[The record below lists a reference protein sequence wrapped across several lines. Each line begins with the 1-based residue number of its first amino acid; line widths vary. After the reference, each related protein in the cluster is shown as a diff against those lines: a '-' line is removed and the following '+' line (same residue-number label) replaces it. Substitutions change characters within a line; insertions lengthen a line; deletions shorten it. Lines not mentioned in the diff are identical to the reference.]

1 MDERYSRLQSVIDD
15 LIGERDRILD
25 RILDE
30 AIEMSKDLQAARK
43 LAQEY
48 RDMLQAAGMVM
59 ESERLPW
66 EAGNGDD

>member
-15 LIGERDRILD
+15 LIGDRD

-30 AIEMSKDLQAARK
+30 AIEMSKDLQEARK
-43 LAQEY
+43 VAEEY

-66 EAGNGDD
+66 EADNGDD

>member
-25 RILDE
+25 E

-43 LAQEY
+43 VAQEY
-48 RDMLQAAGMVM
+48 RDMLQAAGMVL

-66 EAGNGDD
+66 EARQ

>member
-25 RILDE
+25 E
-30 AIEMSKDLQAARK
+30 AIEMSKDLQEARK
-43 LAQEY
+43 IAEEY
-48 RDMLQAAGMVM
+48 RDMLQAAGMVL

-66 EAGNGDD
+66 EAEHGDD

>member
-25 RILDE
+25 E
-30 AIEMSKDLQAARK
+30 AIEMSKDLQEARK

-48 RDMLQAAGMVM
+48 RDMLQAAGMVL

-66 EAGNGDD
+66 EAEK

>member
-25 RILDE
+25 E
-30 AIEMSKDLQAARK
+30 AIQMSKDLQAARK
-43 LAQEY
+43 VAEEY
-48 RDMLQAAGMVM
+48 RDMLQAAGVVL

-66 EAGNGDD
+66 EAGHGDD

>member
-25 RILDE
+25 E
-30 AIEMSKDLQAARK
+30 AIEMSKDLQEARK
-43 LAQEY
+43 LAEEY
-48 RDMLQAAGMVM
+48 RDILQAAGMVM

-66 EAGNGDD
+66 EAGHGDD

>member
-25 RILDE
+25 E
-30 AIEMSKDLQAARK
+30 AIEMSKDLQEARK

-48 RDMLQAAGMVM
+48 RDMLQATGMVM

-66 EAGNGDD
+66 EAQNERG

>member
-1 MDERYSRLQSVIDD
+1 MDERYNRLQAVIDD

-25 RILDE
+25 E
-30 AIEMSKDLQAARK
+30 AIEMSKELQEARK
-43 LAQEY
+43 VAEEY

>member
-25 RILDE
+25 E
-30 AIEMSKDLQAARK
+30 AIEMSKDLQDARK
-43 LAQEY
+43 VAEEY
-48 RDMLQAAGMVM
+48 RDMLQSAGMVL

-66 EAGNGDD
+66 EAGHGDD

>member
-25 RILDE
+25 E
-30 AIEMSKDLQAARK
+30 AIEMSKDLQEARR
-43 LAQEY
+43 LAQDY
-48 RDMLQAAGMVM
+48 RDMLQAHGVVLG
-59 ESERLPW
+59 SERLPW

>member
-25 RILDE
+25 E

-43 LAQEY
+43 LAEEY

-66 EAGNGDD
+66 EVGHGDD

>member
-25 RILDE
+25 EVIQ
-30 AIEMSKDLQAARK
+30 MSKDLQEARK

-66 EAGNGDD
+66 EASK

>member
-25 RILDE
+25 E
-30 AIEMSKDLQAARK
+30 AIQMSKDLQEARK
-43 LAQEY
+43 LVQEY
-48 RDMLQAAGMVM
+48 RDMLQAAGMVL

-66 EAGNGDD
+66 EAGHGDD

>member
-25 RILDE
+25 E
-30 AIEMSKDLQAARK
+30 AITMSNDLQEARR

-48 RDMLQAAGMVM
+48 RDMLQAHGVVL

-66 EAGNGDD
+66 EVGNGDD

>member
-25 RILDE
+25 E
-30 AIEMSKDLQAARK
+30 AIEMSKDLQEARR

-66 EAGNGDD
+66 EAGHGDD

>member
-25 RILDE
+25 E
-30 AIEMSKDLQAARK
+30 AIEMSKDLQEARK
-43 LAQEY
+43 VAEEY

-66 EAGNGDD
+66 EAGHGDD

>member
-1 MDERYSRLQSVIDD
+1 MMDERYSRLQSVIDD

-25 RILDE
+25 E
-30 AIEMSKDLQAARK
+30 AIEMSKDLQEARK
-43 LAQEY
+43 VAEAY
-48 RDMLQAAGMVM
+48 RDMLQAHGVVL

>member
-1 MDERYSRLQSVIDD
+1 MDERYSQLQSVIDD
-15 LIGERDRILD
+15 LIGERGRI
-25 RILDE
+25 INV
-30 AIEMSKDLQAARK
+30 AIAMSKDLQEARK

>member
-1 MDERYSRLQSVIDD
+1 MDERYSQLQSVIDD
-15 LIGERDRILD
+15 LIGERGRI
-25 RILDE
+25 INV
-30 AIEMSKDLQAARK
+30 AIAMSKDLQEARK

-66 EAGNGDD
+66 EAGN

>member
-25 RILDE
+25 E
-30 AIEMSKDLQAARK
+30 AIEMSKDLQEARR

>member
-1 MDERYSRLQSVIDD
+1 MMDERYSQLQSVIDD
-15 LIGERDRILD
+15 LIGERGRI
-25 RILDE
+25 INV
-30 AIEMSKDLQAARK
+30 AIAMSKDLQEARK

>member
-25 RILDE
+25 E
-30 AIEMSKDLQAARK
+30 AIEMSKDLQEARR

-66 EAGNGDD
+66 EARQ

>member
-25 RILDE
+25 E
-30 AIEMSKDLQAARK
+30 AIQMSKDLQEARK

-48 RDMLQAAGMVM
+48 RDMLQAAGMVL
-59 ESERLPW
+59 ESERMPW
-66 EAGNGDD
+66 EAEK

>member
-25 RILDE
+25 E
-30 AIEMSKDLQAARK
+30 AIEMSKDLQEARK
-43 LAQEY
+43 LAEEY

-66 EAGNGDD
+66 DAGHDHD

>member
-25 RILDE
+25 E
-30 AIEMSKDLQAARK
+30 AIEMSKDLQVARR

-66 EAGNGDD
+66 EAGHGDD

>member
-15 LIGERDRILD
+15 LIGERG

-30 AIEMSKDLQAARK
+30 ALEMSKDLQEARR

-48 RDMLQAAGMVM
+48 RDMLQAAGMVL

-66 EAGNGDD
+66 EAGHDDN

>member
-25 RILDE
+25 E
-30 AIEMSKDLQAARK
+30 AIEMSKDLQEARK
-43 LAQEY
+43 IAEEY
-48 RDMLQAAGMVM
+48 RDMLQAAGMVL

-66 EAGNGDD
+66 EAGQ

>member
-25 RILDE
+25 E
-30 AIEMSKDLQAARK
+30 AIEMNKDLQEARK
-43 LAQEY
+43 VAEEY

>member
-25 RILDE
+25 E
-30 AIEMSKDLQAARK
+30 AIEMSKDLQTARK
-43 LAQEY
+43 VAEEY
-48 RDMLQAAGMVM
+48 RDMLQSAGMVL

-66 EAGNGDD
+66 EAEHGDD

>member
-25 RILDE
+25 E
-30 AIEMSKDLQAARK
+30 AIEMSKDLKEARK

-66 EAGNGDD
+66 EAGHGDD

>member
-25 RILDE
+25 E
-30 AIEMSKDLQAARK
+30 AIEMSKDLQEARK
-43 LAQEY
+43 VAEEY

-66 EAGNGDD
+66 EAGNGND

>member
-25 RILDE
+25 E
-30 AIEMSKDLQAARK
+30 AIEMSKDLQTARK
-43 LAQEY
+43 VAEEY

-66 EAGNGDD
+66 EAGHGDD

>member
-25 RILDE
+25 E
-30 AIEMSKDLQAARK
+30 AIEMSKELQAARK
-43 LAQEY
+43 MAEEY

-66 EAGNGDD
+66 EAGQ

>member
-1 MDERYSRLQSVIDD
+1 MDERYNRLQAVIDD

-25 RILDE
+25 E
-30 AIEMSKDLQAARK
+30 AIQMSKDLQEARK
-43 LAQEY
+43 VAEAY

-66 EAGNGDD
+66 EAGYGDD

>member
-25 RILDE
+25 E
-30 AIEMSKDLQAARK
+30 AIEMSKDLQEARRM
-43 LAQEY
+43 AQDY
-48 RDMLQAAGMVM
+48 RYMLQAAGMVM

-66 EAGNGDD
+66 EAGHGND

>member
-25 RILDE
+25 E
-30 AIEMSKDLQAARK
+30 AIEMSKDLQEARR

-66 EAGNGDD
+66 EAEHGDD

>member
-25 RILDE
+25 E
-30 AIEMSKDLQAARK
+30 AIEMSKELQVARQ

-48 RDMLQAAGMVM
+48 RDMLQANGMVL

-66 EAGNGDD
+66 EAGHGDD